1 MYSGGIIHRFLFFLS
16 CSLTRRL
23 SLGYPLFAGEDEEEQ
38 LAMIIEVIGLP
49 PEDLVEQGRRKK
61 LFFGQKEKKKGE
73 EKEKSVVLD
82 SKGNARYL
90 TSKRL
95 RKRRPGSRQLE
106 EIVRRSNCLF
116 IDFLRQCLQ

>member
-1 MYSGGIIHRFLFFLS
+1 MK
-16 CSLTRRL
+16 RL

-49 PEDLVEQGRRKK
+49 STDLVEQGRRKK
-61 LFFGQKEKKKGE
+61 LFFGQRRKDE
-73 EKEKSVVLD
+73 EREEERSRRVLD

-95 RKRRPGSRQLE
+95 RQRRPASRPLE
-106 EIVRRSNCLF
+106 EIVRTRNCLF